1 MTTTEETGRRFRLFR
16 RSTRARMLS
25 WFILLMTIALVGSLA
40 VTANLLM
47 RESRASIEDD
57 IERELAAF
65 RSFSQQALDPE
76 TGKPFST
83 AASVLTQYLATAV
96 TSNHELLFS
105 VVDGKPGERTRG
117 PAALRLDRD
126 PAFVKKAATATAP
139 VSGTMTTAAGL
150 IAYAIMPV
158 AVGDEGAGNALVVVE
173 HMQPVIDETAEN
185 VRSIGFIS
193 LFALILASL
202 VSWIVTARL
211 VKPMRHVL
219 ETAQEIDSGDLSTRI
234 VLERGAADDVVL
246 LADNFNRMLDR
257 LEKAFATQR
266 QFLDD
271 AAHELRTPLTVI
283 RGNLE
288 LSGGHLSEHER
299 LLLLDE
305 IDRMNRLVDDLLF
318 LARSQQPNFLEL
330 ERVDLADL
338 VLGVAA
344 KAQFLGRRKWDV
356 PELLSGTITADGQRL
371 TQALMQLTANAV
383 AATEEIDRVWICS
396 RRSNDGRFV
405 ELIVADGGEGVPP
418 EMVDHIFT
426 RFYGGRRDGLS
437 SGLGLSIVRQ
447 IAVSHGGSVRVEDS
461 PMGGASF
468 VISLPIDELDAQID
482 DAGSLDLAA
491 GGHHAADG
499 TAGHSSDDAVVG
511 RHLAVGPVKDEPDLM
526 NEEPDVRTA

>member
-1 MTTTEETGRRFRLFR
+1 MTTTEEALPQRRFRLFR
-16 RSTRARMLS
+16 RSTRARMLA
-25 WFILLMTIALVGSLA
+25 WFILLMAMALVGSLA

-47 RESRASIEDD
+47 TESRESIEDD
-57 IERELAAF
+57 IERELSAF
-65 RSFSQQALDPE
+65 RSFSLQALDPE
-76 TGKPFST
+76 TGEPFTS
-83 AASVLTQYLATAV
+83 ASSVLTQYLATAV
-96 TSNHELLFS
+96 TSSHELLFS
-105 VVDGKPGERTRG
+105 VVNGQPGERTRG
-117 PAALRLDRD
+117 PAVLRLDRD
-126 PAFVKKAATATAP
+126 PDIVRQAATATMPLSAT
-139 VSGTMTTAAGL
+139 VMTPAGL
-150 IAYAIMPV
+150 VAYAIMPV
-158 AVGDEGAGNALVVVE
+158 TVGDEGVGNALVVVE

-185 VRSIGFIS
+185 VRSIGLIS
-193 LFALILASL
+193 LLALVLASL

-219 ETAQEIDSGDLSTRI
+219 QTAREIDSGDLSRRI
-234 VLERGAADDVVL
+234 VLEDGAADDVVQ
-246 LADNFNRMLDR
+246 LAYNFNRMLDR
-257 LEKAFATQR
+257 LEKAFSTQR

-318 LARSQQPNFLEL
+318 LARSQQPDFLSL

-383 AATEEIDRVWICS
+383 AATEEADRVWICS
-396 RRSNDGRFV
+396 RRSDDGQYV

-418 EMVDHIFT
+418 ELVDHIFT

-447 IAVSHGGSVRVEDS
+447 IAVSHEGSVRVEDS

-468 VISLPIDELDAQID
+468 VISLPIDTLDAELD
-482 DAGSLDLAA
+482 DAGSLDLAVDVHDT
-491 GGHHAADG
+491 G
-499 TAGHSSDDAVVG
+499 G
-511 RHLAVGPVKDEPDLM
+511 RHLAVSDEP
-526 NEEPDVRTA
+526 NVRTS